1 MPSYQK
7 KAKEVKQQVQIL
19 DEGILLETAEQGLK
33 HLCLT
38 LGLEVMQQI
47 LELDVEALAGRR
59 GEHDP
64 ERAAYRHGTE
74 KTKVVMGGEKRQ
86 VTKPRVRSKSG
97 KELPLPSLEWFQ
109 QEDSLN
115 ESILSHLLCGIS
127 TRKYGRSVEHGG
139 AESAC
144 ISKSEVSRRYI
155 KGLETLMETFFNRPI
170 ENHYP
175 AIMIDGMG
183 VGDMTIIA
191 VMGIADDGSKQVLGL
206 SAGGTENSQVVK
218 ELLADLIGRGLSTDH
233 PRLFVLDGAKA
244 LHKAVCDI
252 FWKNAVIQRCQVHKK
267 RNVLSHLPE
276 SEQANVGLAIS
287 KAYLEFEHENAEKQL
302 LLLAGN
308 LEHRYPKAA
317 ASLLE
322 GLDETLTVH
331 RLKLPAKLRRTLSN
345 TNPMESANSI
355 AASCVRRIT
364 NWKDGEMILR
374 HMAAGFLEAE
384 KSFRRITGYREMPFL
399 LSALSEDTNSSIP
412 ISKLA

>member
-7 KAKEVKQQVQIL
+7 KAKEVNSQVRIINEEL
-19 DEGILLETAEQGLK
+19 LLETAGRGLK

-47 LELDVEALAGRR
+47 LELDVEALAGSR
-59 GEHDP
+59 GTHDP
-64 ERAAYRHGTE
+64 AREAYRHGTE
-74 KTKVVMGGEKRQ
+74 KTKVVLGGEKRQ
-86 VTKPRVRSKSG
+86 VEKPRVRSKSG

-139 AESAC
+139 EDSAC

-191 VMGIADDGSKQVLGL
+191 VMGIAADGSKQVLGL
-206 SAGGTENSQVVK
+206 SAGGTENNHVVK
-218 ELLADLIGRGLSTDH
+218 DLLADLIGRGLSPDL

-244 LHKAVCDI
+244 LHKAVCDT
-252 FWKNAVIQRCQVHKK
+252 FGKNAVIQRCQVHKK
-267 RNVLSHLPE
+267 RNVLSYLPE

-287 KAYLEFEHENAEKQL
+287 KAYLEFDHENAEKGL
-302 LLLAGN
+302 LLLAEN

-322 GLDETLTVH
+322 GLEETLTVH
-331 RLKLPAKLRRTLSN
+331 RLKLPAKLRKTLST

-399 LSALSEDTNSSIP
+399 LSALSESLNSPIPNSI
-412 ISKLA
+412 LA